1 VGRIGRVG
9 IVAKARLQA
18 AAEHLVQVAAWLQAR
33 QIEVRFDP
41 ESAAL
46 ANSAGA
52 ISHVPVVDK
61 DRIPAEVDMIVVLGG
76 DGTLLGMAGRIG
88 QSGKDIP
95 ILGVN
100 FGSLGFLTEVTLP
113 EMYAALESALAGT
126 APIEER
132 MMLHVRVEHH
142 PSLIHSA
149 AGSGLPECLADRV
162 VLNDVVVTQGALSR
176 VIDLSVTVDDEF
188 MMRIRADGVIVASP
202 TGSTAYNLSS
212 GGPILHPRVEGLSI
226 TPIAPHTLTN
236 RPVVVPGSSVIRIQP
251 FMQVEQDE
259 VFATFDGQSLLPLK
273 STHVVS
279 VRRAARPLRLLRG
292 SSRGYFQVLRE
303 KLKWGER

>member
-1 VGRIGRVG
+1 MLARTAGGPGR
-9 IVAKARLQA
+9 AK
-18 AAEHLVQVAAWLQAR
+18 
-33 QIEVRFDP
+33 
-41 ESAAL
+41 
-46 ANSAGA
+46 
-52 ISHVPVVDK
+52 VVDK
-61 DRIPAEVDMIVVLGG
+61 DQLPSHVDMILVLGG

-88 QSGKDIP
+88 QAGTNIP

-100 FGSLGFLTEVTLP
+100 FGSLGFLTEVTLS
-113 EMYAALESALAGT
+113 EMYSALEAAISGT

-132 MMLHVRVEHH
+132 MMLRVRVELQ
-142 PSLIHSA
+142 PSLTHSA
-149 AGSGLPECLADRV
+149 AGASAGGECVADRV

-176 VIDLSVTVDDEF
+176 VIDLSVSVDGEF

-212 GGPILHPRVEGLSI
+212 GGPILHPRVDGLSI

-236 RPVVVPGSSVIRIQP
+236 RPVVVPGSSEIRIQP

-279 VRRAARPLRLLRG
+279 VRRAEKPLRLLRG

>member
-1 VGRIGRVG
+1 LIRRVG
-9 IVAKARLQA
+9 IVAKSRLQA
-18 AAEHLVQVAAWLQAR
+18 AAAHLKEVATWLEAR
-33 QIEVRFDP
+33 SIEAVFDP
-41 ESAAL
+41 DSAAL
-46 ANSAGA
+46 AQTAGA
-52 ISHVPVVDK
+52 LARHRIVEK
-61 DRIPAEVDMIVVLGG
+61 DQLPREVDMVLVLGG

-88 QSGKDIP
+88 QAGTGIP

-113 EMYAALESALAGT
+113 ELYSSLEAAVSGGAA
-126 APIEER
+126 IEER
-132 MMLHVRVEHH
+132 MMLNVSVECNGA
-142 PSLIHSA
+142 SVV
-149 AGSGLPECLADRV
+149 DRV

-176 VIDLSVTVDDEF
+176 VIDLSLTVDTEF
-188 MMRIRADGVIVASP
+188 MMRIRADGIIVASP

-212 GGPILHPRVEGLSI
+212 GGPILHPHVDGLSI

-251 FMQVEQDE
+251 FMPDTQDE
-259 VFATFDGQSLLPLK
+259 VFATFDGQSLLSLK
-273 STHVVS
+273 SNHIVS
-279 VRRAARPLRLLRG
+279 VRRATQPLKLIRA

>member
-1 VGRIGRVG
+1 VGRIGSVG

-18 AAEHLVQVAAWLQAR
+18 AAEHLVQVASWLEAR
-33 QIEVRFDP
+33 HIAVCFDP
-41 ESAAL
+41 DSAAL
-46 ANSAGA
+46 AKTAGA
-52 ISHVPVVDK
+52 IGHVNVLSK
-61 DRIPAEVDMIVVLGG
+61 DRFPAEVDMILVLGG

-88 QSGKDIP
+88 QSGADIP

-100 FGSLGFLTEVTLP
+100 FGSLGFLTEVTLS
-113 EMYAALESALAGT
+113 EMYTALEAAIAGT

-132 MMLHVRVEHH
+132 MMLRVRIEREGACV
-142 PSLIHSA
+142 
-149 AGSGLPECLADRV
+149 ADRV

-176 VIDLSVTVDDEF
+176 VIDLSVSVDGEF

-212 GGPILHPRVEGLSI
+212 GGPILHPRVDGLSI

-236 RPVVVPGSSVIRIQP
+236 RPVVVPGSSEIRIQP

-273 STHVVS
+273 GTHVVS
-279 VRRAARPLRLLRG
+279 VRRAERPLRLLRG

>member
-1 VGRIGRVG
+1 MSRIRRVG
-9 IVAKARLQA
+9 VVAKARLQA
-18 AAEHLVQVAAWLQAR
+18 AAEHLVQVASWLEAR
-33 QIEVRFDP
+33 HIDVCFDSD
-41 ESAAL
+41 SAAL
-46 ANSAGA
+46 ANTAGTVGGA
-52 ISHVPVVDK
+52 KVVEK
-61 DRIPAEVDMIVVLGG
+61 DDLPSQVDMILVLGG

-88 QSGKDIP
+88 QAGTDIP

-113 EMYAALESALAGT
+113 EMYSALEAAIDGT
-126 APIEER
+126 APIEAR
-132 MMLHVRVEHH
+132 MMLRVRVTCDDA
-142 PSLIHSA
+142 PV
-149 AGSGLPECLADRV
+149 ADRV

-176 VIDLSVTVDDEF
+176 VIDLSVTVDGEF

-212 GGPILHPRVEGLSI
+212 GGPILHPRVDGLSI

-236 RPVVVPGSSVIRIQP
+236 RPVVVPGSSEIRIQP

-273 STHVVS
+273 STHIVS
-279 VRRAARPLRLLRG
+279 VRRAEKPLRLLRG

>member
-1 VGRIGRVG
+1 MSLIRRVG

-18 AAEHLVQVAAWLQAR
+18 AAEHLVQVATWLEAR
-33 QIEVRFDP
+33 RIDVCFDP
-41 ESAAL
+41 DSAAL
-46 ANSAGA
+46 AKTAGA
-52 ISHVPVVDK
+52 TRHVKVVEK
-61 DRIPAEVDMIVVLGG
+61 DRLPAEVDMILVLGG

-88 QSGKDIP
+88 QAGTDIP

-113 EMYAALESALAGT
+113 ELYSALEAAIGGT

-132 MMLHVRVEHH
+132 MMLRVRVERDG
-142 PSLIHSA
+142 A
-149 AGSGLPECLADRV
+149 AVADRV

-176 VIDLSVTVDDEF
+176 VIDLSVSVDGEF
-188 MMRIRADGVIVASP
+188 MMRVRADGVIVASP

-212 GGPILHPRVEGLSI
+212 GGPILHPRVDGLSI

-236 RPVVVPGSSVIRIQP
+236 RPVVVPGSSEIRIQP

-279 VRRAARPLRLLRG
+279 VRRAAKPLRLLRG